1 MSPEVLPRW
10 VTIRRAADYYYY
22 YYQVSQPDPKDHRSR
37 SARCSPHRQ
46 LPEHPHR
53 PGVAPAPGPIQDLGH
68 VTTRRYITIAEAADY
83 LQISDRIVRRLI
95 ADGELTG
102 YRMGRSRR
110 LIRVDLNKIDEQLM
124 RPLNE
129 PPRSRRRRA

>member
-1 MSPEVLPRW
+1 M
-10 VTIRRAADYYYY
+10 
-22 YYQVSQPDPKDHRSR
+22 
-37 SARCSPHRQ
+37 
-46 LPEHPHR
+46 
-53 PGVAPAPGPIQDLGH
+53 
-68 VTTRRYITIAEAADY
+68 TRRYITITEAADY

-110 LIRVDLNKIDEQLM
+110 LIRVDLNEIDEQLM

-129 PPRSRRRRA
+129 PTRTRRRRT